1 VTRLFAIVPA
11 AGVGRRMGGEVPKQ
25 YLALGGQSV
34 LEHTLAR
41 IAGQPGIV
49 RVIVPVAAHDVRF
62 ATLTL
67 PPTCVAVTGGAER
80 CHSVLA
86 GLDALAGEAADDDW
100 VLVHDAARPCVRGAD
115 IARMVAE
122 LESNAVGGILA
133 VPVRDTL
140 KRCAADGRI
149 EATVSRDGLWQA
161 QTPQMFRFRLLREA
175 IEAALAGGELVTD
188 EAQAVERAGHV
199 PRVVAGHGDN
209 LKITQ
214 PEDLDLA
221 ARILAA
227 QAAAAD

>member
-1 VTRLFAIVPA
+1 MNRLYAIVPA

-25 YLALGGQSV
+25 YLAIGARSV
-34 LEHTLAR
+34 LEHTLFR
-41 IAGQPGIV
+41 IAGQPGIA
-49 RVIVPVAAHDVRF
+49 RVIVPVAAHDARF

-67 PPTCVAVTGGAER
+67 PANCVAVVGGAER

-86 GLDALAGEAADDDW
+86 GLDALAGVAADDDW
-100 VLVHDAARPCVRGAD
+100 VLVHDAARPCVRGGD
-115 IARMVAE
+115 IARMVEE
-122 LESNAVGGILA
+122 LDGDTVGGILA

-140 KRCAADGRI
+140 KRCGADGRI
-149 EATVSRDGLWQA
+149 EQTVPRDGLWQA

-175 IEAALAGGELVTD
+175 IAAALAVGELVTD
-188 EAQAVERAGHV
+188 EAQAIERAGHV

-227 QAAAAD
+227 QATADA